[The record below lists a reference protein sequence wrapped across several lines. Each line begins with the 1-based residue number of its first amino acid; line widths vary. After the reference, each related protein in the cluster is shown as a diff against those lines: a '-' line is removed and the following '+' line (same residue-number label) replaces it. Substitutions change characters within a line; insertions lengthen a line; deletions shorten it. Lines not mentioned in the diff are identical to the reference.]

1 MPTNVPNIRFKII
14 LSALSSKFSWWHIL
28 LAGAKICSGSTNP
41 APEEDLPPEVCSLA
55 GRLLWLTRRPQSL
68 LLLKNMKT
76 RCILKAPEYTGRLL
90 VLLRLAYT
98 SNIFFRCTTTN
109 KGRREPALGYPRSE
123 YDWAIEGGCELCSG
137 QSSDG
142 KKATV
147 STCMWLV
154 AGRFFHHHTYSRGR
168 NRCFYCHLKDP

>member
-1 MPTNVPNIRFKII
+1 MENNADKRTNHQVQNYSLSPILKIFMMAHS
-14 LSALSSKFSWWHIL
+14 LSGSENLQREHEPHSRRRPALS
-28 LAGAKICSGSTNP
+28 
-41 APEEDLPPEVCSLA
+41 PEVCSLA

-109 KGRREPALGYPRSE
+109 KGRREMHWSIPGQSMTE
-123 YDWAIEGGCELCSG
+123 QGEDDGELC
-137 QSSDG
+137 DG
-142 KKATV
+142 
-147 STCMWLV
+147 
-154 AGRFFHHHTYSRGR
+154 
-168 NRCFYCHLKDP
+168 

>member
-1 MPTNVPNIRFKII
+1 MPTNGPNIRFKII
-14 LSALSSKFSWWHIL
+14 LPALSSKFSWWHIL

-41 APEEDLPPEVCSLA
+41 APKEDLPPEVCSLA

-76 RCILKAPEYTGRLL
+76 RCILKAPECTGRLL
-90 VLLRLAYT
+90 VLLCLNYS

-123 YDWAIEGGCELCSG
+123 YDWAIEGGCELCSRPVAARK
-137 QSSDG
+137 QRFPPVCDW
-142 KKATV
+142 
-147 STCMWLV
+147 WLV
-154 AGRFFHHHTYSRGR
+154 VSFTIIRIAGVGTVVFIVI
-168 NRCFYCHLKDP
+168 

>member
-1 MPTNVPNIRFKII
+1 MENNADKRTNHQVQNYSLSPILKIFMMAHS
-14 LSALSSKFSWWHIL
+14 L
-28 LAGAKICSGSTNP
+28 SGSENLQREHEPHSRRRP
-41 APEEDLPPEVCSLA
+41 APPPEVCSLA

-90 VLLRLAYT
+90 VLLRLAYP

-123 YDWAIEGGCELCSG
+123 YDWAGRHGGWRIMRWPVQRRWESSG
-137 QSSDG
+137 
-142 KKATV
+142 
-147 STCMWLV
+147 
-154 AGRFFHHHTYSRGR
+154 FHLYVMGGWSLLSPS
-168 NRCFYCHLKDP
+168 YV

>member
-41 APEEDLPPEVCSLA
+41 APKEDLPPEVCSLA

-90 VLLRLAYT
+90 VLLRLAYP
-98 SNIFFRCTTTN
+98 SNIFFRRTTTN
-109 KGRREPALGYPRSE
+109 EGRREPALGYPRSE
-123 YDWAIEGGCELCSG
+123 YDWAGLHGEWRIMRWPVQRRWESSGFHLYVMGGWSFLSP
-137 QSSDG
+137 SY
-142 KKATV
+142 V
-147 STCMWLV
+147 
-154 AGRFFHHHTYSRGR
+154 
-168 NRCFYCHLKDP
+168 